1 MGNMKTKYFAIV
13 DKKTREVVACISDSG
28 QDNILRKDLD
38 LKVYDGT
45 EPVFIETD
53 HGILLNDNAFTM
65 KL

>member
-38 LKVYDGT
+38 LRVYDGT

>member
-1 MGNMKTKYFAIV
+1 MKTKYFAIV

-38 LKVYDGT
+38 LRVYDGT

>member
-1 MGNMKTKYFAIV
+1 MKNMKTKYFVIV

-38 LKVYDGT
+38 LRVYDGT